1 MRRGDSRVRTGA
13 SLRSVCGDVTIR
25 GQAKQIA
32 AKYEELAIEAHRN
45 RDNVMAHNYLQHSEH
60 YKRVQENVQ

>member
-1 MRRGDSRVRTGA
+1 
-13 SLRSVCGDVTIR
+13 VCGDVTIR